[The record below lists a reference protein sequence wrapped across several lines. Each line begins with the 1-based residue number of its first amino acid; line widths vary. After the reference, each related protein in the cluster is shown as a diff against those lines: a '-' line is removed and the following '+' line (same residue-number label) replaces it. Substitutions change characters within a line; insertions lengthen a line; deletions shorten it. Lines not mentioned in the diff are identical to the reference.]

1 MLSSA
6 GHKKCLKY
14 HVMDDVIDVGKEL
27 LITIIIIF
35 HLACKQVSYIILC
48 DDYANVFVLWGRFL
62 AVKPFNKN

>member
-6 GHKKCLKY
+6 SHKKCLKY

-35 HLACKQVSYIILC
+35 HLACKQVSYIIYVMTMLTSSF
-48 DDYANVFVLWGRFL
+48 YGEGFL
-62 AVKPFNKN
+62 R